1 MNDCSGGSTAKRRQE
16 NATETNRNESTSVAI
31 VPTPDRPTLR
41 DGLLPAADAAGGTAH
56 QKQIPEPL
64 ALREQIRSAVEARV
78 AALDRS
84 PPLVR
89 HRLESH
95 AREVLGQLR
104 LPEAYLGWTMV
115 MLASAYWRDRVL
127 ATPYERRLLL
137 LPHCMRNQAVC
148 RAEYD
153 EFGLRCADCGG
164 CNLSRWR
171 ALGRRKGYQ
180 VLIAEGSPIVLQ
192 LILRG
197 RADAVLGIG
206 CLNSLEKALGKL
218 QITGL
223 PAMAVPLHS
232 SSCANTSTDEGWAL
246 EMIDTPYRPGGQA
259 ARSQV
264 HLLRAASR
272 MFEAGELSRLLPAR
286 RGDEPLRELADQPLE
301 AVSPLESTETLA
313 RDFLTRG
320 GKYYRPFITLAAYD
334 ALRGGHGWGRDGA
347 RCAAQLPEAVK
358 RVAAAM
364 ELFHKASLVHDDIED
379 DDDFR
384 YGRPTIHRQHG
395 VPVAVNVGDYLIGL
409 GYRLVADQPG
419 GLPADVVADV
429 LAALAKAHA
438 RLCQG
443 QGAEL
448 AWRSNRSGQLTPLDA
463 LKIYA
468 LKTAPAFE
476 AALYAGVRLAGPADP
491 YVDLVAR
498 FARHLG
504 VAFQIQNDLDDWS
517 GEPGNKRRHGT
528 DVAAGRPTVLWALAL
543 EATGDAERR
552 GLLDELADSPEK
564 LIAKVYDL
572 YCRNG
577 VFSKARRLVQKH
589 ADRALEAAEPV
600 EPTPL
605 RDLLRYFVDTIL
617 SR

>member
-1 MNDCSGGSTAKRRQE
+1 M
-16 NATETNRNESTSVAI
+16 
-31 VPTPDRPTLR
+31 
-41 DGLLPAADAAGGTAH
+41 LPAADAAGGTAH
-56 QKQIPEPL
+56 LKQIPEPL

-84 PPLVR
+84 LPLVR
-89 HRLESH
+89 HRMESH
-95 AREVLGQLR
+95 AREVLEQLH

-127 ATPYERRLLL
+127 ATPYQRRLLL
-137 LPHCMRNQAVC
+137 LPHCMRNEAVC
-148 RAEYD
+148 RAKYD
-153 EFGLRCADCGG
+153 EFGLRCEDCGG
-164 CNLSRWR
+164 CNLSHWR
-171 ALGRRKGYQ
+171 ALGRKRGYQ

-197 RADAVLGIG
+197 QADAVLGIG

-232 SSCANTSTDEGWAL
+232 SSCANTSTDQEWAL
-246 EMIDTPYRPGGQA
+246 EMIDTPYRPGGSA

-272 MFEAGELSRLLPAR
+272 MFEAEELSRLLPAQ
-286 RGDEPLRELADQPLE
+286 RGNETLRALADQPLE
-301 AVSPLESTETLA
+301 AIAPLESTEILGH
-313 RDFLTRG
+313 DFLTRG

-334 ALRGGHGWGRDGA
+334 ALRGGHGWGHDGA
-347 RCAAQLPEAVK
+347 RRAAQLPEAVK

-409 GYRLVADQPG
+409 GYRLVADQRG
-419 GLPADVVADV
+419 GLPADAVADV
-429 LAALAKAHA
+429 LAALAKAHM

-448 AWRSNRSGQLTPLDA
+448 AWRSNRSGQLTPIDA

-476 AALYAGVRLAGPADP
+476 VALYAGV
-491 YVDLVAR
+491 
-498 FARHLG
+498 
-504 VAFQIQNDLDDWS
+504 
-517 GEPGNKRRHGT
+517 PGW
-528 DVAAGRPTVLWALAL
+528 AGRPV
-543 EATGDAERR
+543 RR
-552 GLLDELADSPEK
+552 PRRPLRPPSG
-564 LIAKVYDL
+564 
-572 YCRNG
+572 
-577 VFSKARRLVQKH
+577 RRLPDSK
-589 ADRALEAAEPV
+589 
-600 EPTPL
+600 
-605 RDLLRYFVDTIL
+605 
-617 SR
+617 

>member
-1 MNDCSGGSTAKRRQE
+1 M
-16 NATETNRNESTSVAI
+16 
-31 VPTPDRPTLR
+31 
-41 DGLLPAADAAGGTAH
+41 LPAADAAGGTAH
-56 QKQIPEPL
+56 LKQIPEPL
-64 ALREQIRSAVEARV
+64 ALREQIRAAVEARV

-84 PPLVR
+84 LPLVR
-89 HRLESH
+89 HRMESH
-95 AREVLGQLR
+95 AREVLEQLH

-127 ATPYERRLLL
+127 ATPYQRRLLL
-137 LPHCMRNQAVC
+137 LPHCMRNEAVC
-148 RAEYD
+148 RAKYD
-153 EFGLRCADCGG
+153 EFGLRCEDCGG
-164 CNLSRWR
+164 CNLSHWR
-171 ALGRRKGYQ
+171 ALGRKRGYQ

-197 RADAVLGIG
+197 QADAVLGIG

-232 SSCANTSTDEGWAL
+232 SSCANTSTDQEWAL
-246 EMIDTPYRPGGQA
+246 EMIDTPYRPGGSA

-272 MFEAGELSRLLPAR
+272 MFEAEELSRLLPAQ
-286 RGDEPLRELADQPLE
+286 RGNETLREPADQPLE
-301 AVSPLESTETLA
+301 AMAPLESTEILA
-313 RDFLTRG
+313 HDFLTRG

-334 ALRGGHGWGRDGA
+334 ALRGGHGWGHDGA
-347 RCAAQLPEAVK
+347 RRAAQLPEAVK

-409 GYRLVADQPG
+409 GYRLVADQRG
-419 GLPADVVADV
+419 GLPADAVADV
-429 LAALAKAHA
+429 LAALAKAHM

-448 AWRSNRSGQLTPLDA
+448 AWRSNRSGQLTPIDA

-476 AALYAGVRLAGPADP
+476 VALYAGVRLAGPADQYADP
-491 YVDLVAR
+491 VAR

-504 VAFQIQNDLDDWS
+504 VAFQIQNDLDDWT
-517 GEPGNKRRHGT
+517 GEPGNKRTYGT

-543 EATGDAERR
+543 EAGESERR
-552 GLLDELADSPEK
+552 GLIKALADSQEE

-572 YCRNG
+572 YCRSG

-589 ADRALEAAEPV
+589 ADRALEVAERI